1 MNDHPARRPVTPGET
16 VAAPPR
22 PAPWVGTLRVIEHQA
37 AVQRRFWRGSVFGY
51 LLTPVLFL
59 AALGFGVGGLVA
71 EGTGR
76 VDGVDYLAFVAPAL
90 MAAAAMQTA
99 AGESL
104 WPVMAGM
111 KWLRTFHAM
120 VATPLRPGDV
130 YRGIVTWTA
139 LRATAGGLVFVAVAG
154 ALGALRSPW
163 SPLAAGAAG
172 LTAAAFAAPLAAFA
186 ATQETD
192 LRFPVIMRVGIV
204 PLFLFSGT
212 FFPVDQL
219 PAWIR
224 PARFASPLWY
234 GVELARAATLGRWDL
249 TLVPKAA
256 TLALGITIAA
266 AWGTRTFTRRLGQ

>member
-1 MNDHPARRPVTPGET
+1 VAGRTGAR
-16 VAAPPR
+16 
-22 PAPWVGTLRVIEHQA
+22 TLRVIEHQA

-51 LLTPVLFL
+51 LLNPVLFL
-59 AALGFGVGGLVA
+59 AAMGFGVGGLVA

-76 VDGVDYLAFVAPAL
+76 VDGVTYLAFVTPGL

-111 KWLRTFHAM
+111 KWLRTYHAM
-120 VATPLRPGDV
+120 IATPLGPGNV
-130 YRGIVTWTA
+130 FAGIVTWTG
-139 LRATAGGLVFVAVAG
+139 LRATAGGLVFVTVGA
-154 ALGALRSPW
+154 ALGGVRSPW
-163 SPLAAGAAG
+163 APLAAGAAG

-192 LRFPVIMRVGIV
+192 GRFPVIMRVGIV

-212 FFPVDQL
+212 FFPVAQL
-219 PAWIR
+219 PVWVR

-234 GVELARAATLGRWDL
+234 GVELARAATLGRWDP
-249 TLVPKAA
+249 TLPAKAA
-256 TLALGITIAA
+256 ALVAVILAAG
-266 AWGTRTFTRRLGQ
+266 AWGRRTFTRRLVQ